1 MDCVSVFT
9 AFVAKV
15 GEITEPKSVQVVLS
29 DDLCHWM
36 LPTVPLA
43 NVRVAVLVPEQTEL
57 VPEIVLVM
65 TKGLTV
71 KTNALV
77 GAVQEPTVE
86 TALYA
91 VDAVTAP
98 VINVSLVTPTMVVHV
113 GAVAVQLLDFCHW
126 MLPVFPDRDNDVPD
140 AAALA
145 QMLLEKLVLV
155 LTVPDTGVVITNWT
169 LLEKVTGHTPLLTLA
184 LYQVD

>member
-29 DDLCHWM
+29 DDLCHCM
-36 LPTVPLA
+36 LPTEPLA

-98 VINVSLVTPTMVVHV
+98 VINVSLVTPKMVVHV
-113 GAVAVQLLDFCHW
+113 GAVAVQLLDFCQ
-126 MLPVFPDRDNDVPD
+126 MILPMFPLKVKVALLFEHKTDVEVKIVPETVVGFRVKTVEY
-140 AAALA
+140 AEG
-145 QMLLEKLVLV
+145 QFPLV
-155 LTVPDTGVVITNWT
+155 TFTR
-169 LLEKVTGHTPLLTLA
+169 
-184 LYQVD
+184 

>member
-1 MDCVSVFT
+1 M
-9 AFVAKV
+9 FVK
-15 GEITEPKSVQVVLS
+15 
-29 DDLCHWM
+29 
-36 LPTVPLA
+36 VPLA
-43 NVRVAVLVPEQTEL
+43 NVRVAVLVPEHTEL
-57 VPEIVLVM
+57 VPEIVLVT

-71 KTNALV
+71 TTIALV

-86 TALYA
+86 MALYA
-91 VDAVTAP
+91 VDAVMAP
-98 VINVSLVTPTMVVHV
+98 VNKVVVVAPVMADHV